1 MKFIHVC
8 ATAALAC
15 FLCAGSAFAG
25 SHPQDHHGFFIGF
38 NLGAG
43 TAQVKSDGESS
54 DHEWG
59 GAGNFR
65 LGGAVKNNLLLGGEF
80 TGWTKDQDGSTVS
93 LSTALFAVTYYP
105 AEDTGFF
112 VRGGMGFGSS
122 HFSVDLS
129 NGFTQSKDETGFALA
144 LASGYE
150 WRLTKKFALG
160 PQVEFNWLDIGGDLV
175 DTANFFDATLGFNWY
190 W

>member
-1 MKFIHVC
+1 MKTISMLA
-8 ATAALAC
+8 ATSLAIALS
-15 FLCAGSAFAG
+15 AGTAFAG

-43 TAQVKSDGESS
+43 TAQIKSGGESS

-65 LGGAVKNNLLLGGEF
+65 LGGAVKNNLLIGAEF

-93 LSTALFAVTYYP
+93 LSSILFAVTYYP
-105 AEDTGFF
+105 TTEGFF
-112 VRGGMGFGSS
+112 LRGGMGFGSS
-122 HFSVDLS
+122 HFSIDLA

-144 LASGYE
+144 VATGYE

-160 PQVEFNWLDIGGDLV
+160 PQVEFNWLDISGDLV

>member
-1 MKFIHVC
+1 MKTIHVF
-8 ATAALAC
+8 ATAALAIS
-15 FLCAGSAFAG
+15 LCAGSAFAG
-25 SHPQDHHGFFIGF
+25 SHPQDHHGFFLGF

-43 TAQVKSDGESS
+43 TAQIKSDGESS

-59 GAGNFR
+59 GAGNVR
-65 LGGAVKNNLLLGGEF
+65 LGGAVKNNLLLGAEF

-105 AEDTGFF
+105 AQGSGFF

-122 HFSVDLS
+122 HFSLDLG
-129 NGFTQSKDETGFALA
+129 NGFTKSKDETGFALA

>member
-1 MKFIHVC
+1 MKAIQMLVV
-8 ATAALAC
+8 AALATS
-15 FLCAGSAFAG
+15 LYAGSAIAG
-25 SHPQDHHGFFIGF
+25 AYPHDHHGFFIGF

-43 TAQVKSDGESS
+43 TAQIKNDGESS

-65 LGGAVKNNLLLGGEF
+65 LGGAVKNNLLLGAEF
-80 TGWTKDQDGSTVS
+80 TGWTRDDNGNTVS
-93 LSTALFAVTYYP
+93 LSSILFAVTYYP
-105 AEDTGFF
+105 TDQGFYL
-112 VRGGMGFGSS
+112 RGGAGFGSS
-122 HFSVDLS
+122 HFSTDLP
-129 NGFTQSKDETGFALA
+129 NGSTLSKDESGFAMA
-144 LASGYE
+144 LATGYE

>member
-1 MKFIHVC
+1 MNTLQLV
-8 ATAALAC
+8 AVAALATA
-15 FLCAGSAFAG
+15 LYAGTAFAG
-25 SHPQDHHGFFIGF
+25 SNPQDHHGFFIGF

-43 TAQVKSDGESS
+43 TAQIKSDGDTS

-80 TGWTKDQDGSTVS
+80 TGWTRDQDGSTVS

-105 AEDTGFF
+105 AQDKGFY
-112 VRGGMGFGSS
+112 VRGGMGFGTS
-122 HFSVDLS
+122 HFSYDAG
-129 NGFTQSKDETGFALA
+129 NGFTKSKDESGFALA

-150 WRLTKKFALG
+150 WRLTRKFALG
-160 PQVEFNWLDIGGDLV
+160 PQAEFNWLDISGDLV
-175 DTANFFDATLGFNWY
+175 DTANFFDVTLGFNWY

>member
-1 MKFIHVC
+1 MRAIQMLVV
-8 ATAALAC
+8 ATLATS
-15 FLCAGSAFAG
+15 LYAGNAVAG
-25 SHPQDHHGFFIGF
+25 AYPHDHHGFFIGF

-43 TAQVKSDGESS
+43 TAQIKNDGESS

-65 LGGAVKNNLLLGGEF
+65 LGGAVKNNLLLGAEF
-80 TGWTKDQDGSTVS
+80 TGWTKDDNGNTVS
-93 LSTALFAVTYYP
+93 LSSILFAVTYYP
-105 AEDTGFF
+105 TDQGFYL
-112 VRGGMGFGSS
+112 RGGAGFGGS
-122 HFSVDLS
+122 HFSTDLP
-129 NGFTQSKDETGFALA
+129 NGSTLSKDESGFAMA
-144 LASGYE
+144 LATGYE